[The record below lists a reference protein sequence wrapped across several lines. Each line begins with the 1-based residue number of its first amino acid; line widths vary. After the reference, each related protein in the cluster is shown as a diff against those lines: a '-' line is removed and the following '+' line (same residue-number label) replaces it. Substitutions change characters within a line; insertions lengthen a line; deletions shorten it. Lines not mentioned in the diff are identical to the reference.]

1 MQKLLPPI
9 LLFLF
14 VILMPVVCRLTAASH
29 FIYYPFNLL
38 GLVPIALGLALAKSG
53 SKLFAKEETNIMTFN
68 KPDKLVD
75 AGVFRYTRNPMY
87 LGFVIALLG
96 YAVLVGGALV
106 SFLFVITF
114 LLIADRWYIRF
125 EEKMMEQ
132 TFGDAY
138 LRYRGRVRR
147 WF

>member
-1 MQKLLPPI
+1 MKKLLPPI

-14 VILMPVVCRLTAASH
+14 VILMPLVCWLTAAPH
-29 FIYYPFNLL
+29 FINYPFNLL
-38 GLVPIALGLALAKSG
+38 GLVAVVLGFALAKSG
-53 SKLFAKEETNIMTFN
+53 STIFAQEETNIMTFN
-68 KPDKLVD
+68 KPDKLVEI
-75 AGVFRYTRNPMY
+75 GVFQYTRNPMY

-96 YAVLVGGALV
+96 YAVLIGGAPV
-106 SFLFVITF
+106 SFLFVIAF

-132 TFGDAY
+132 TFGNAY

-147 WF
+147 WL

>member
-14 VILMPVVCRLTAASH
+14 VILMPVVCWLTAASH

-75 AGVFRYTRNPMY
+75 DGVFRYTRNPMY

-147 WF
+147 WL

>member
-1 MQKLLPPI
+1 MKKLLPPI

-14 VILMPVVCRLTAASH
+14 VILMPVVCWLTAAPH

-38 GLVPIALGLALAKSG
+38 GLVPIALGFALAKSG

-68 KPDKLVD
+68 KPDKLVE
-75 AGVFRYTRNPMY
+75 AGVFQYTRNPMY

-96 YAVLVGGALV
+96 YAVLIGGAFV
-106 SFLFVITF
+106 SFLFVIAF
-114 LLIADRWYIRF
+114 LLIADRWYIQF

-138 LRYRGRVRR
+138 LRYQRRVRR
-147 WF
+147 WL